1 MHGRFRDAHG
11 CRGAHRLGPHGMKA
25 WHIQS
30 WGFNWEINSS
40 NSRLHWIS
48 EGSRPSPIR
57 SVREIALSASRSRNS
72 SSLMPPASGLSA
84 GWERSPSSPRLTF
97 LTRIWPISR
106 AGLNP
111 TFGKLARLGVAD
123 RSERTALAA
132 ASAISKRSGT
142 PLMRAIAII
151 AKDVLPDAMD

>member
-1 MHGRFRDAHG
+1 LGNQLVQFPVALDIRRQQAISHPLRPGNSAIGKPVPEFVFADAAG
-11 CRGAHRLGPHGMKA
+11 ERAVSWLGKVSF
-25 WHIQS
+25 QS
-30 WGFNWEINSS
+30 SS
-40 NSRLHWIS
+40 DILDENL
-48 EGSRPSPIR
+48 
-57 SVREIALSASRSRNS
+57 ADFASR
-72 SSLMPPASGLSA
+72 A
-84 GWERSPSSPRLTF
+84 
-97 LTRIWPISR
+97 
-106 AGLNP
+106 NP